1 MQTQS
6 LYERLYGGCKLH
18 DINMCCGTTC
28 DKVANLD
35 YVKRLELAV
44 DKLTTERN
52 DLRVE
57 AKFYKDLYYEVI
69 GDIQKHYINLG
80 KENKNKTTN

>member
-1 MQTQS
+1 MTHQ
-6 LYERLYGGCKLH
+6 L
-18 DINMCCGTTC
+18 NMCCGTTC

-52 DLRVE
+52 DLRIE
-57 AKFYKDLYYEVI
+57 AKFYKDLYYEAI

>member
-1 MQTQS
+1 MHQ
-6 LYERLYGGCKLH
+6 L
-18 DINMCCGTTC
+18 NMCCGTTC

-52 DLRVE
+52 DLSVE
-57 AKFYKDLYYEVI
+57 ALFYKDLYYEAI

-80 KENKNKTTN
+80 KRRIETTN

>member
-1 MQTQS
+1 MQMQS
-6 LYERLYGGCKLH
+6 LYEKLYGGWNVHQL
-18 DINMCCGTTC
+18 NMCCGTTC

-44 DKLTTERN
+44 DKLTAEHN
-52 DLRVE
+52 DLRIE
-57 AKFYKDLYYEVI
+57 ARFYKDLYYEVI

-80 KENKNKTTN
+80 KEKN